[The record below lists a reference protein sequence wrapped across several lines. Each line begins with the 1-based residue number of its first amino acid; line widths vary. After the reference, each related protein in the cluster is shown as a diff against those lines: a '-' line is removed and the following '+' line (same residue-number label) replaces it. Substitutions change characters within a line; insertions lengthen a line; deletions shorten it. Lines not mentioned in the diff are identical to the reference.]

1 MEEQVKE
8 MIRKS
13 EKYWIKYKPI
23 NLIKQKI
30 ELLGKKNVS
39 QKENIN
45 NEQNDCISIIRIDN
59 MQKTKMLIKFLSLNS
74 AIIYWRNKENDTKF
88 GSC

>member
-23 NLIKQKI
+23 TFDKTENKI
-30 ELLGKKNVS
+30 IRKKRMFH
-39 QKENIN
+39 KKKNIN
-45 NEQNDCISIIRIDN
+45 NEQIDCIWIIRIDN
-59 MQKTKMLIKFLSLNS
+59 MQKTDVDQITKLKFDNHLL
-74 AIIYWRNKENDTKF
+74 AQ
-88 GSC
+88 